1 MSALDLAAL
10 YPDLYPQL
18 VAYLRRRLP
27 PRLADEAEDLAS
39 DAVVRMLAAGDCYQ
53 DLEKPDAWARTIAR
67 NLLIDRV
74 RRARLARWRAWDP
87 YLHDRADADALV
99 DPERTAL
106 AREEASA
113 IRAGLQA
120 LPAHYR
126 RLLVGYHLEGR
137 PLAEL
142 LLATDRNTQ
151 AVKTRHRRAKDRLRR
166 LLEAG
171 GRDSGA

>member
-27 PRLADEAEDLAS
+27 PSLADEAEDLAS
-39 DAVVRMLAAGDCYQ
+39 DAVVRMLAAAGYQ
-53 DLEKPDAWARTIAR
+53 DLEKPEAWARTIAR

-74 RRARLARWRAWDP
+74 RRARLARWRVWDP
-87 YLHDRADADALV
+87 YLHDRADPDALV

-106 AREEASA
+106 ARESA
-113 IRAGLQA
+113 AAVRAGLQA
-120 LPAHYR
+120 LPARYR

-142 LLATDRNTQ
+142 MLATDRNTQ
-151 AVKTRHRRAKDRLRR
+151 AAKTRHRRAKDRLRR
-166 LLEAG
+166 LLAAG
-171 GRDSGA
+171 AADPDA